1 MQFFHVI
8 FVVFTTVINTNI
20 ILNLMFF
27 FPNCSTRLG
36 VNFLKDTETP
46 DLSDNLG
53 FCFSKSNEMFQLDVH
68 AENHKSWP
76 KTWPEFWFEAQIPK
90 LTN

>member
-20 ILNLMFF
+20 ILNLMFL

-36 VNFLKDTETP
+36 VNFLKDTVTP

-53 FCFSKSNEMFQLDVH
+53 SCFCKSNELFQLDVH
-68 AENHKSWP
+68 AENSQVLAKNLARILVWNSNP
-76 KTWPEFWFEAQIPK
+76 KTH
-90 LTN
+90 